1 MAEPAP
7 AAEPAAAACGRA
19 GAGGG
24 RAGRGGAGAG
34 GDTGAAASAEAIA
47 PQAAVRRAAAGI
59 PADGVVAGRRSG
71 RRSAAAADLLE
82 SSGDADEDSFLED
95 IERTATELGRKRLDS
110 GGSSASLLSTA
121 AQVNAGLQRAAPG
134 SCSDVHYAAQQEKSA
149 RKPPQPLEGRLH
161 KLQPQGIK
169 YQERT
174 FRLEGGLM
182 AYVGGDGESRAIDL
196 RQVTKVEVRDAETL
210 CFAVVTPERDYVFR
224 ARDSR
229 RSTAGWPRSP
239 STAAT

>member
-1 MAEPAP
+1 M
-7 AAEPAAAACGRA
+7 
-19 GAGGG
+19 
-24 RAGRGGAGAG
+24 
-34 GDTGAAASAEAIA
+34 
-47 PQAAVRRAAAGI
+47 
-59 PADGVVAGRRSG
+59 
-71 RRSAAAADLLE
+71 
-82 SSGDADEDSFLED
+82 
-95 IERTATELGRKRLDS
+95 
-110 GGSSASLLSTA
+110 
-121 AQVNAGLQRAAPG
+121 NAGLQRAAPG

-224 ARDSR
+224 ARDSPSFNRWVAAITEHCGYLKAQQVGRPTNAR
-229 RSTAGWPRSP
+229 RMSGITVGADGAFNMTNVPEEMKAAMGASLAQIERERRAAGKPEYSRDRGSSLP
-239 STAAT
+239 GGTVPMADNQS

>member
-1 MAEPAP
+1 MF
-7 AAEPAAAACGRA
+7 GSQ
-19 GAGGG
+19 GAWYY
-24 RAGRGGAGAG
+24 
-34 GDTGAAASAEAIA
+34 T
-47 PQAAVRRAAAGI
+47 
-59 PADGVVAGRRSG
+59 
-71 RRSAAAADLLE
+71 
-82 SSGDADEDSFLED
+82 
-95 IERTATELGRKRLDS
+95 
-110 GGSSASLLSTA
+110 SL
-121 AQVNAGLQRAAPG
+121 AGLQRAAPG

-224 ARDSR
+224 ARDSPSFNRWVAAITEHCGYLKAQQVGRPTNAR
-229 RSTAGWPRSP
+229 RMSGITVGADGAFNMTNVPEEMR
-239 STAAT
+239 AAMGASLDDASVWTSRGRCTQLRFLYLVLVLRDEFASATYYALIDDDA